1 MMSPKFAGVA
11 AFLQKRIKHCLIM
24 DFEEKS
30 AVFLNWTFFRISAHC
45 ANAHTERFD
54 WVNKFWISSWH
65 LDSGNWTAQ
74 PAEHY
79 VGRCPRGRSVLKVPI
94 PVKFLNFFPKAA
106 QFNSRGSPIIF
117 GHFIWNCKKS
127 FSIFYHFA
135 YLTSQKKNY
144 KHGESRHHPGHCSNY
159 RFHLGFLN
167 LANLPSHL

>member
-1 MMSPKFAGVA
+1 MLSCGDYFYFFSFGQSVLKMEMLRHEQDIFEKKSLFRRCQIFQSYTISLKFAGVA

-24 DFEEKS
+24 DFEENS

-94 PVKFLNFFPKAA
+94 PVKFLNFF
-106 QFNSRGSPIIF
+106 
-117 GHFIWNCKKS
+117 
-127 FSIFYHFA
+127 
-135 YLTSQKKNY
+135 
-144 KHGESRHHPGHCSNY
+144 
-159 RFHLGFLN
+159 
-167 LANLPSHL
+167 